1 MPKQLTHQLFTLIK
15 SLSKAE
21 KRNFSIYAKRNSV
34 DKEMKF
40 LLLFQAL
47 DGQHSYDEKKLLKK
61 LTQITKTQLSNL
73 KSHLYDQILV
83 SLRLLNRKDNDIK
96 LHETLGFARLLFKKG
111 LYHQSLSQLAKA
123 KENAK
128 NLHQEIILLEIVEF
142 EKHIES
148 NHITR
153 SHESRSE
160 ELTKLAST
168 TRHAIVAESEWSD
181 FSIQLYGLY
190 LKIGHVRNERD
201 YEQVKFFFNSGI
213 PKYTEESIGFYG
225 SLHRFQC
232 YVWYNFI
239 IQKFD
244 KCYYY
249 SLKWVNLFEDNP
261 QFKIK
266 EASLYI
272 KGLHNVISA
281 LFYCYS
287 GERFT
292 KYQTILN
299 EFVDQNELEF
309 SLRTKSQAF
318 LFTETARLNGVFLRA
333 EFEQGLSYLD
343 NLELQIENYSN
354 YIDDH
359 RKIIFY
365 YKMACVNFG
374 AANFKGCIRFLNL
387 IINTTSINLKED
399 LQCFSRILSL
409 IAHYE
414 LGNNDLIDHQIRSTY
429 RFLLKMK
436 DMQMV
441 QKEILNF
448 LKNSVYMDR
457 SNLTSEFTNLKGR
470 LEKIYAN
477 KYERRPFLYLDL
489 LSWLESKIENV
500 PVAQVVKRR
509 FNNGKGYKF

>member
-21 KRNFSIYAKRNSV
+21 KRHFSIYAKRNSI

-40 LLLFQAL
+40 FALFQVL
-47 DGQHSYDEKKLLKK
+47 DGQKEYNEAKLLKK
-61 LTQITKTQLSNL
+61 LPQVTKTQLSNL

-83 SLRLLNRKDNDIK
+83 SLRLLGRKDDDIK
-96 LHETLGFARLLFKKG
+96 LHETIGFAKVLFKKG

-123 KENAK
+123 KESAQ
-128 NLHQEIILLEIVEF
+128 NLQQEIVLLEILEF
-142 EKHIES
+142 EKHIEA

-153 SHESRSE
+153 SHETRSE
-160 ELTKLAST
+160 ELTKLASD
-168 TRHAIVAESEWSD
+168 TRNILVTESEWSD

-201 YEQVKFFFNSGI
+201 FEQVKFFFNSGI
-213 PKYTEESIGFYG
+213 PKYNEKNIGFYG
-225 SLHRFQC
+225 ELHRFQC

-261 QFKIK
+261 QFKTK

-281 LFYCYS
+281 LFYCYC
-287 GERFT
+287 GTRFT
-292 KYQTILN
+292 KYQKVLSDFVKEN
-299 EFVDQNELEF
+299 ESGF
-309 SLRTKSQAF
+309 SLRTNSQAF
-318 LFTETARLNGVFLRA
+318 LFTEMARLNGFFLHA
-333 EFEQGLSYLD
+333 EFENGTSH
-343 NLELQIENYSN
+343 LEKLEGQIELYSN

-365 YKMACVNFG
+365 YKMACVRFG
-374 AANFKGCIRFLNL
+374 AADFKDCIRFLNL
-387 IINTTSINLKED
+387 IINTASTNLKED

-414 LGNNDLIDHQIRSTY
+414 LGNNDLIDYQIRSTY

-441 QKEILNF
+441 QKEILSF
-448 LKNSVYMDR
+448 LKNSVYMNRGD
-457 SNLTSEFTNLKGR
+457 LTIEFTNLKGR

-509 FNNGKGYKF
+509 LNNGKGYEF

>member
-1 MPKQLTHQLFTLIK
+1 MSKQLTHQLFTLIK

-21 KRNFSIYAKRNSV
+21 KRNFSIYAKRNST

-40 LLLFQAL
+40 FALFQVL
-47 DGQHSYDEKKLLKK
+47 DGQYTYDEKKLLKK

-73 KSHLYDQILV
+73 KAHLYDQILV
-83 SLRLLNRKDNDIK
+83 SLRLLSRKDDDIK
-96 LHETLGFARLLFKKG
+96 LHETIGFAKILFKKG
-111 LYHQSLSQLAKA
+111 LYHQSLAQLAKA
-123 KENAK
+123 KESAQ
-128 NLHQEIILLEIVEF
+128 NLQQEIVLLEIVEF

-160 ELTKLAST
+160 ELTKLAT
-168 TRHAIVAESEWSD
+168 NTRSAIVTESEWSD

-201 YEQVKFFFNSGI
+201 YEQVKFFFNSGL
-213 PKYTEESIGFYG
+213 PKYNDLNISFYG
-225 SLHRFQC
+225 KLYRFQC

-249 SLKWVNLFEDNP
+249 SLKWIKLFDENP
-261 QFKIK
+261 TFKIK

-272 KGLHNVISA
+272 KGLHNVISS

-287 GERFT
+287 GTRFT
-292 KYQTILN
+292 NYQNILN
-299 EFVDQNELEF
+299 NFVNENHSEF

-333 EFEQGLSYLD
+333 EFEQGMSYLD
-343 NLELQIENYSN
+343 ELELQIEEYSN

-374 AANFKGCIRFLNL
+374 AANFKGCIKYLNI
-387 IINTTSINLKED
+387 IINTASTNLKED
-399 LQCFSRILSL
+399 LQCFARILSL

-414 LGNNDLIDHQIRSTY
+414 LGNNDLIDYQIRSTY

-448 LKNSVYMDR
+448 LKNSVYMNRGD
-457 SNLTSEFTNLKGR
+457 LTIEFTNLKGR

-500 PVAQVVKRR
+500 PVAQVVKGRL
-509 FNNGKGYKF
+509 NDGKGYKF

>member
-40 LLLFQAL
+40 FVLFQAL
-47 DGQHSYDEKKLLKK
+47 EGQLTYDEKKLLKK
-61 LTQITKTQLSNL
+61 LTQTTKSQLSNL

-83 SLRLLNRKDNDIK
+83 SLRLLNRKDDDIK
-96 LHETLGFARLLFKKG
+96 LYETIGFAKLLFKKG
-111 LYHQSLSQLAKA
+111 LYLQSLAQLAKA
-123 KENAK
+123 KDSAL
-128 NLHQEIILLEIVEF
+128 NLQQEIVLLEIIEF
-142 EKHIES
+142 EKYIES

-153 SHESRSE
+153 SHASRSE
-160 ELTKLAST
+160 ELTIQASN
-168 TRHAIVAESEWSD
+168 TRHSIVTESEWSD

-201 YEQVKFFFNSGI
+201 YEQVKYFFNSGL
-213 PKYTEESIGFYG
+213 PKHTSPNTSFYAEVY
-225 SLHRFQC
+225 RFQC

-239 IQKFD
+239 LQKFD
-244 KCYYY
+244 RCYYY
-249 SLKWVNLFEDNP
+249 SLKWVNLFDENP
-261 QFKIK
+261 LFKAK
-266 EASLYI
+266 ETSLYL

-281 LFYCYS
+281 LFYCYN
-287 GERFT
+287 GTRFT
-292 KYQTILN
+292 IYQNTLN
-299 EFVDQNELEF
+299 NFVEENQSKF

-318 LFTETARLNGVFLRA
+318 LFTETAYLNGVFLRA
-333 EFEQGLSYLD
+333 EFENGKSHL
-343 NLELQIENYSN
+343 NELELQIEDYSN
-354 YIDDH
+354 YIDGH
-359 RKIIFY
+359 RKIILH

-374 AANFKGCIRFLNL
+374 AADFKGCIKYLNL
-387 IINTTSINLKED
+387 IINTTTTNLKED
-399 LQCFSRILSL
+399 LQCFARILSL

-429 RFLLKMK
+429 RFLLNMK

-441 QKEILNF
+441 QKEIINF
-448 LKNSVYMDR
+448 LKNSVYMNRGD
-457 SNLTSEFTNLKGR
+457 LTTEFTNLKGR

-489 LSWLESKIENV
+489 LSWLESKIEHV

-509 FNNGKGYKF
+509 LNNGKGYQF